1 MHNLLLG
8 DDDDDNIAF
17 LAGVIIVALVQA
29 VVWRREWRGHQM
41 IHLLL
46 LQHMKDNTYIQAQ

>member
-1 MHNLLLG
+1 LLG

>member
-8 DDDDDNIAF
+8 DDDDNIAF

-29 VVWRREWRGHQM
+29 VV
-41 IHLLL
+41 
-46 LQHMKDNTYIQAQ
+46 

>member
-29 VVWRREWRGHQM
+29 VV
-41 IHLLL
+41 
-46 LQHMKDNTYIQAQ
+46 